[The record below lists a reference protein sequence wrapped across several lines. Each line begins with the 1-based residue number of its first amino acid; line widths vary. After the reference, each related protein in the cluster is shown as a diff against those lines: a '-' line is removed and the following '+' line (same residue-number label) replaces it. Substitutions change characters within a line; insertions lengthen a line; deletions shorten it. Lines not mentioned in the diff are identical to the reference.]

1 MNEFGINDY
10 KKMYNKYGLKLV
22 LLYFIENHL
31 FDIINRTDT
40 HKRLLIKDFPQD
52 IKNLSDGIMYMA
64 SFKSVVNETLS
75 LVKEVEKNFQ
85 SFNLVDIGSGKGKVL
100 ILWKKYLSKFK
111 FNNKVYGFEYNTTL
125 CNIAKNNLY
134 KTGIVDVK
142 IFNVEVSSTNELFNE
157 RNIYYL
163 FNPFGKRTLIKF
175 IELQSCPNYIIYNN
189 PVHLEVLINLK
200 YKIISQKS
208 GFHPNLNWAVLYR
221 DN

>member
-40 HKRLLIKDFPQD
+40 HRRLLIKDFPQD
-52 IKNLSDGIMYMA
+52 IKIYDGIMYMA

-111 FNNKVYGFEYNTTL
+111 FNNKVYGFEYNTTSAIL
-125 CNIAKNNLY
+125 LK
-134 KTGIVDVK
+134 
-142 IFNVEVSSTNELFNE
+142 
-157 RNIYYL
+157 
-163 FNPFGKRTLIKF
+163 
-175 IELQSCPNYIIYNN
+175 IIYIKQE
-189 PVHLEVLINLK
+189 LEMLK
-200 YKIISQKS
+200 
-208 GFHPNLNWAVLYR
+208 F
-221 DN
+221 